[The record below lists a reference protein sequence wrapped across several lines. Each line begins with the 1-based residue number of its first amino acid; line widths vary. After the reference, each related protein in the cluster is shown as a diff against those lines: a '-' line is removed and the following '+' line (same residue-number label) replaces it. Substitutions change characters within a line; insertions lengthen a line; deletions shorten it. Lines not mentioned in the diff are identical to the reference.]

1 MKNISLTLLFLL
13 TLVAC
18 DTMTF
23 TDEDTTTQTKG
34 EKKMYF
40 RCTGFNMTEYGE
52 MTKSSSN
59 QEYTD
64 HILLGIFDSN
74 GNPVS
79 EIIYQHKDDTSISY
93 GSFTHTLKYGTYT
106 ILTLGWNGGQQC
118 IVKDLENITFSEGWV
133 PHTFL
138 CRKNIVVSEAYSDTR
153 TLSLK
158 RCVAKFTLKCLDK
171 SIPKETA
178 AFTFRFS
185 KAGKTLNSETQ
196 HCTKTEDF
204 ERTIETN
211 GKINTPLSINTYC
224 FLPGDSTSVEIGVS
238 AYDKAGNLLGE
249 RTILDVPMRI
259 NYSTTYSG
267 NFFPIGDVNSSVS
280 FEHEF
285 DGEIN
290 CEF

>member
-13 TLVAC
+13 TIVAC

-23 TDEDTTTQTKG
+23 ADEETTTQANG
-34 EKKMYF
+34 EKMMHF

-52 MTKSSSN
+52 ITKATSK

-74 GNPVS
+74 GNTVS
-79 EIIYQHKDDTSISY
+79 EIIYQDKDDTNITY
-93 GSFTHTLKYGTYT
+93 GNFSHTLKYGTYT
-106 ILTLGWNGGQQC
+106 ILALGWNGEQQC
-118 IVKDLENITFSEGWV
+118 IVKDLNNISFSDGWV

-171 SIPKETA
+171 SIPEETF
-178 AFTFRFS
+178 AFIFRFS
-185 KAGKTLNSETQ
+185 NAGKTLNSETQ
-196 HCTKTEDF
+196 YCTQTEYF

-211 GKINTPLSINTYC
+211 GKINTPLSLNTYC
-224 FLPGDSTSVEIGVS
+224 FLPKDSTNIEIGVS
-238 AYDKAGNLLGE
+238 AYDKNGNLLSE
-249 RTILDVPMRI
+249 RTFQDVPMRI

-267 NFFPIGDVNSSVS
+267 NFFPIDDVNSSIS
-280 FEHEF
+280 FELEF